1 MKNAAV
7 VAIILLVLVCSFLF
21 TNADFASAINSGKR
35 EHYGAADEPHAGLN
49 RASDLDSVPYGWAS
63 LQPVAGYRADSAS
76 AISAGM
82 LRG

>member
-21 TNADFASAINSGKR
+21 TNATVAKTINPGKR
-35 EHYGAADEPHAGLN
+35 EHYGAANEPRAGLN
-49 RASDLDSVPYGWAS
+49 RASDLDSVPHGWAS
-63 LQPVAGYRADSAS
+63 LCLPGYRADSAS

>member
-21 TNADFASAINSGKR
+21 TNAKVVNAINSGKR
-35 EHYGAADEPHAGLN
+35 EHYGAANEPHAGLN
-49 RASDLDSVPYGWAS
+49 RASSLDSVPYGWPS
-63 LQPVAGYRADSAS
+63 LCLSGYRADSAPS
-76 AISAGM
+76 ISAGM